1 MTEESKKEKDKKKCG
16 LIMPISSMTGINIK
30 YTAEHWEEVKLT
42 LMEFLEDDYDVN
54 LVSYGTGIIQ
64 TEILNS
70 IFNSD
75 IVICDISGSNP
86 NVMFEL
92 GLRIALNKR
101 VLVIY
106 DNSKNTNK
114 GVPFDINAIPYL
126 EYSEDLNR
134 FQMKKFEE
142 NLKLKIQELLQ
153 EDGNSYINTY
163 GEFLKDYIIE
173 RKEIKINIMDLVLE
187 KLTKLEEKLSDNG
200 KAYSEDFFSWT
211 KTLTSLNLKE
221 DFNNSFLIQNLL
233 NSEYYDFYQGAVEYI
248 LLKYPNIKEYIELY
262 SAQIQ
267 DYYIFNNKR
276 KNDFDLERIGI
287 FPLKK

>member
-1 MTEESKKEKDKKKCG
+1 MAEENKKRCG

-42 LMEFLEDDYDVN
+42 LMEFLGNDYNVN
-54 LVSYGTGIIQ
+54 LVSNGTGIIQ

-70 IFNSD
+70 IFSSD

-142 NLKLKIQELLQ
+142 NLKVKIQELLK

-163 GEFLKDYIIE
+163 GEFLKNYVINKKEIDISIGDLILEKIEKLE
-173 RKEIKINIMDLVLE
+173 RKLI
-187 KLTKLEEKLSDNG
+187 DNV
-200 KAYSEDFFSWT
+200 KNSSED
-211 KTLTSLNLKE
+211 SLFWSEPFLIQNLKE
-221 DFNNSFLIQNLL
+221 DFNKSFLIQKLL
-233 NSEYYDFYQGAVEYI
+233 NSVYNDFYQGAVEYI
-248 LLKYPNIKEYIELY
+248 LLKYPNLKEYISIY
-262 SAQIQ
+262 STFLQ
-267 DYYIFNNKR
+267 DYYIFNNKL
-276 KNDFDLERIGI
+276 KDDIDLEEMGI
-287 FPLKK
+287 FQAIKK

>member
-1 MTEESKKEKDKKKCG
+1 
-16 LIMPISSMTGINIK
+16 
-30 YTAEHWEEVKLT
+30 
-42 LMEFLEDDYDVN
+42 MEFLEDDYDVN
-54 LVSYGTGIIQ
+54 LVSNGTGIIQ

-70 IFNSD
+70 IFSSD

-142 NLKLKIQELLQ
+142 NLKLKVQELLR
-153 EDGNSYINTY
+153 EEGNSYINTY

-173 RKEIKINIMDLVLE
+173 RKEIGINIGDLILE
-187 KLTKLEEKLSDNG
+187 KLKKLEEKLSDNI
-200 KAYSEDFFSWT
+200 KNNSEDFFSWS
-211 KTLTSLNLKE
+211 KSLSIPNLKE

-233 NSEYYDFYQGAVEYI
+233 SSGYNDFYQGAVEYI
-248 LLKYPNIKEYIELY
+248 LLKYPNVKEYIEFY
-262 SAQIQ
+262 SASIQ
-267 DYYIFNNKR
+267 DYYLFNNKL
-276 KNDFDLERIGI
+276 KDNFNLEQIGI
-287 FPLKK
+287 FPLKNNNS

>member
-1 MTEESKKEKDKKKCG
+1 MAEENKKRCG

-42 LMEFLEDDYDVN
+42 LMEFLGNDYNVN
-54 LVSYGTGIIQ
+54 LVSNGTGIIQ

-70 IFNSD
+70 IFSSD

-114 GVPFDINAIPYL
+114 GVPFDISAIPYL

-142 NLKLKIQELLQ
+142 NLKVKIQELLK

-163 GEFLKDYIIE
+163 GEFLKNYVINKKEIDISIGDLILEKIEKLE
-173 RKEIKINIMDLVLE
+173 RKLI
-187 KLTKLEEKLSDNG
+187 DNV
-200 KAYSEDFFSWT
+200 KNSSED
-211 KTLTSLNLKE
+211 SLFWSEPFLIQNLKE
-221 DFNNSFLIQNLL
+221 DFNKSFLIQKLL
-233 NSEYYDFYQGAVEYI
+233 NSVYNDFYQGAVEYI
-248 LLKYPNIKEYIELY
+248 LLKYPNLKEYISIY
-262 SAQIQ
+262 STFLQ
-267 DYYIFNNKR
+267 DYYIFNNKL
-276 KNDFDLERIGI
+276 KDDIDLEEMGI
-287 FPLKK
+287 FQTIKK

>member
-1 MTEESKKEKDKKKCG
+1 MAEENKKRCG

-42 LMEFLEDDYDVN
+42 LMEFLENDYNVN
-54 LVSYGTGIIQ
+54 LVSNGTGIIQ

-70 IFNSD
+70 IFSSD

-142 NLKLKIQELLQ
+142 NLKVKIQELLK

-163 GEFLKDYIIE
+163 GEFLKNYIINKKEIDISIGDLILEKIEKLE
-173 RKEIKINIMDLVLE
+173 RK
-187 KLTKLEEKLSDNG
+187 LTDNV
-200 KAYSEDFFSWT
+200 KNSSED
-211 KTLTSLNLKE
+211 SLFWSEPFLIQNLKE
-221 DFNNSFLIQNLL
+221 DFNKSFLIQKLL
-233 NSEYYDFYQGAVEYI
+233 NSVYNDFYQGAVEYI
-248 LLKYPNIKEYIELY
+248 LLKYPNLKEYISIY
-262 SAQIQ
+262 STFLQ
-267 DYYIFNNKR
+267 DYYIFNNKL
-276 KNDFDLERIGI
+276 KDDIDLEEMGI
-287 FPLKK
+287 FQTIKK

>member
-1 MTEESKKEKDKKKCG
+1 MAEENKKRCG

-42 LMEFLEDDYDVN
+42 LMEFLGNDYNVN
-54 LVSYGTGIIQ
+54 LVSNGTGIIQ

-70 IFNSD
+70 IFSSD

-142 NLKLKIQELLQ
+142 NLKVKIQELLK

-163 GEFLKDYIIE
+163 GEFLKNYIINKKEIDISIGDLILEKIEKLE
-173 RKEIKINIMDLVLE
+173 RK
-187 KLTKLEEKLSDNG
+187 LTDNV
-200 KAYSEDFFSWT
+200 KNSSED
-211 KTLTSLNLKE
+211 SLFWSEPFLIQNLKE
-221 DFNNSFLIQNLL
+221 DFNKSFLIQKLL
-233 NSEYYDFYQGAVEYI
+233 NSVYNDFYQGAVEYI
-248 LLKYPNIKEYIELY
+248 LLKYPNLKEYISIY
-262 SAQIQ
+262 STFLQ
-267 DYYIFNNKR
+267 DYYIFNNKL
-276 KNDFDLERIGI
+276 KDDIDLEEMGI
-287 FPLKK
+287 FQTIKK

>member
-1 MTEESKKEKDKKKCG
+1 MAEENKKRCG

-42 LMEFLEDDYDVN
+42 LMEFLGNDYNVN
-54 LVSYGTGIIQ
+54 LVSNGTGIIQ

-70 IFNSD
+70 IFSSD

-142 NLKLKIQELLQ
+142 NLKVKIQELLK

-163 GEFLKDYIIE
+163 GEFLKNYIINKKEIDISIGDLILEKIEKLE
-173 RKEIKINIMDLVLE
+173 RK
-187 KLTKLEEKLSDNG
+187 LTDNV
-200 KAYSEDFFSWT
+200 KNSSED
-211 KTLTSLNLKE
+211 SLFWSELFLIQNLKE
-221 DFNNSFLIQNLL
+221 DFNKSFLIQKLL
-233 NSEYYDFYQGAVEYI
+233 NFVYNDFYQGAVEYI
-248 LLKYPNIKEYIELY
+248 LLKYPNLKEYISIY
-262 SAQIQ
+262 STFLQ
-267 DYYIFNNKR
+267 DYYIFNNKL
-276 KNDFDLERIGI
+276 KDDIDLEEMGI
-287 FPLKK
+287 FQTIKK

>member
-1 MTEESKKEKDKKKCG
+1 MAEENKKRCG

-42 LMEFLEDDYDVN
+42 LMEFLENDYNVN
-54 LVSYGTGIIQ
+54 LVSNGTGIIQ

-70 IFNSD
+70 IFSSD

-142 NLKLKIQELLQ
+142 NLKVKIQELLK

-163 GEFLKDYIIE
+163 GEFLKNYIINKKEIDISIGDLILEKIEKLE
-173 RKEIKINIMDLVLE
+173 RK
-187 KLTKLEEKLSDNG
+187 LTDNV
-200 KAYSEDFFSWT
+200 KNSSED
-211 KTLTSLNLKE
+211 SLFWSEPFLIQNLKE
-221 DFNNSFLIQNLL
+221 DFNKSFLIQKLL
-233 NSEYYDFYQGAVEYI
+233 NSVYNDFYQGAVEYI
-248 LLKYPNIKEYIELY
+248 LLKYPNLKEYISIY
-262 SAQIQ
+262 STFLQ
-267 DYYIFNNKR
+267 DYYIFNNKL
-276 KNDFDLERIGI
+276 KDVIDLEEMGI
-287 FPLKK
+287 FQTIKK